1 MQAELKSVSVDGA
14 VTERGT
20 AFYMVFVE
28 SAEGDQQRRWAVAK
42 RYSHFVD
49 FRGKIEPLLTDIAPG
64 MDQLPFPKKGWG
76 TGTGSETVEERMSM
90 FQTWIEAVCE
100 VVLDEGLRAAGLPQ
114 VSQAYQQLAE
124 FLKNDLSVS
133 KETLR
138 ELGLHAPDQR
148 RSHGPVVDPEDM
160 NEVVR
165 RQLLAAEEAHL
176 PPGWQFNQPQ
186 PTDEEHAAAF
196 PALSEAAQRARDGPF
211 FKASSADQ
219 QLPAYQD
226 TPRLTEAPQAPF
238 LEEELDGRLVD
249 GDGNQVTVTF
259 CEQGTIGIQYMR
271 ATGAWAKGVNV
282 PDRAAAFVI
291 QEILPGSLASQQ
303 TSLHAGLILT
313 KIDGVSIKGAHFE
326 HSIRRMKGARPLKL
340 TFEGIIGLQS
350 ASSVAT
356 PRASLD
362 MQTPLSTGA
371 TPPLVSPAESDDETV
386 WESTDES
393 EPAVEPRL
401 FAPELS
407 RYVVDAVERSG
418 LRGFFFCPADGC
430 GDLRRF
436 EIRALEPAE
445 AAEGPARAVRYYAA
459 PESAKPEWGFNA
471 DGDYIMMMGEVPERV
486 DLNLV
491 EEWYT
496 RRNSGNVRGP
506 SFVVRAGDV
515 ADVKNFLAAS
525 AGTGAEECIS
535 GADGGLGRVAAL
547 AAEILSSE
555 QADDDL
561 VVLVEKGGD
570 SVAKEPGSIVAAMV
584 LCNVAGGVAAVAGND
599 TDVNSIVH
607 ASADGAGA
615 SARVQIATT
624 SAYRRR
630 GFGELLLKIAT
641 GRFPFQVWLILPFN
655 PLVHDVTV
663 LLDTRGPCIGI
674 GLTGVTMALG
684 KAPAV
689 EALVPRHLYS
699 NADLSE
705 SLSMT
710 DAKDP
715 SVVRL
720 LRREGYS
727 EDLNLGEGEHARLLL
742 VLHASMRQAD
752 VAPLE
757 DEEADGVEQTV
768 PLKNSAVP
776 YSILGANASTELEV
790 PEVGE
795 QENMAQKSSSSV
807 PYSILG
813 AST

>member
-1 MQAELKSVSVDGA
+1 MEAELKSVSVDGA

-49 FRGKIEPLLTDIAPG
+49 FRGKIESLLTDLAPG

-90 FQTWIEAVCE
+90 FQAWIEAVCE

-114 VSQAYQQLAE
+114 VSHAYQHLAE

-186 PTDEEHAAAF
+186 PTDEEHTAAF

-219 QLPAYQD
+219 QLPAYED
-226 TPRLTEAPQAPF
+226 TPRLTEAPPAPT

-271 ATGAWAKGVNV
+271 ATGTWSKGVNV
-282 PDRAAAFVI
+282 PDRAAAFVV
-291 QEILPGSLASQQ
+291 QEILPGSLASQH
-303 TSLHAGLILT
+303 TSLCAGLILT

-340 TFEGIIGLQS
+340 TFEGIKGLQS

-356 PRASLD
+356 PRANLD
-362 MQTPLSTGA
+362 VQTPLSTGA
-371 TPPLVSPAESDDETV
+371 TPQLVSRAESDDETV
-386 WESTDES
+386 WDSTDES
-393 EPAVEPRL
+393 DPAVEPRL
-401 FAPELS
+401 FVPELS
-407 RYVVDAVERSG
+407 RHVVDAVERSG
-418 LRGFFFCPADGC
+418 LRGFFSCPVDGC

-436 EIRALEPAE
+436 EIRALEAAE
-445 AAEGPARAVRYYAA
+445 AAEGPASAVRYYAA
-459 PESAKPEWGFNA
+459 PESAKPEWGFDA
-471 DGDYIMMMGEVPERV
+471 DGEYVMMMGDVPERV
-486 DLNLV
+486 ELNLV

-496 RRNSGNVRGP
+496 RRDSGNVP

-515 ADVKNFLAAS
+515 ADVKNLLAAS
-525 AGTGAEECIS
+525 AGTGAEEGTS
-535 GADGGLGRVAAL
+535 GADGDLGRVAAL

-555 QADDDL
+555 QADDL
-561 VVLVEKGGD
+561 VILVEISGE
-570 SVAKEPGSIVAAMV
+570 SVTHEPGSIVAAMV
-584 LCNVAGGVAAVAGND
+584 LCNVTGGIGADAGND
-599 TDVNSIVH
+599 TDVSSI
-607 ASADGAGA
+607 AQTSADGAGA
-615 SARVQIATT
+615 TARVQIATT

-630 GFGELLLKIAT
+630 GLGDMLLKIAT
-641 GRFPFQVWLILPFN
+641 GKPFQV
-655 PLVHDVTV
+655 
-663 LLDTRGPCIGI
+663 
-674 GLTGVTMALG
+674 
-684 KAPAV
+684 
-689 EALVPRHLYS
+689 
-699 NADLSE
+699 
-705 SLSMT
+705 
-710 DAKDP
+710 
-715 SVVRL
+715 
-720 LRREGYS
+720 
-727 EDLNLGEGEHARLLL
+727 
-742 VLHASMRQAD
+742 
-752 VAPLE
+752 
-757 DEEADGVEQTV
+757 
-768 PLKNSAVP
+768 
-776 YSILGANASTELEV
+776 
-790 PEVGE
+790 
-795 QENMAQKSSSSV
+795 
-807 PYSILG
+807 
-813 AST
+813 